1 MATDNND
8 IFPEDITKMLE
19 KMDKTIEENSS
30 NLNADVQIT
39 VHTNSDNTDIN
50 NSFINLNKQID
61 DTLDTLDRRVDQH
74 KGAFDIWKTFGV
86 ELDTESFGS
95 DDANKDRTDKDAVY
109 DQLALLAKVLNKNP
123 KLLGTLTSLNGKNLK
138 LVLGDSN
145 ERADYLNRANKLAY
159 VEHGYII
166 NKKEYDNNTDTIGFT
181 GKNHNII
188 TAPKSKNQNEL
199 DETLFHEYG
208 HRILNK
214 ILDELGIS
222 HNVKGE
228 TVTQFINRLKIKN
241 SSLTALDVQK
251 KAREDFINA
260 KIDGSTYVDM
270 FHNPEKY
277 ITKPNKK
284 IDTIIDLFTVINNDP
299 LLLNKGSKKD
309 YVNDFQEVFA
319 RSFANY
325 VAGMANFYTDK
336 RVNIEKNKYNTV
348 NTKLYNS
355 TMDQN
360 FVKFLSLLNGEN
372 LIGKDYDNLL
382 NFDTEYQILT
392 GRNFKGKNST
402 EITKRLLNI
411 LNSSKGGDF
420 FNLSYSKMDSLKT
433 IKQILTDNH
442 IELSKYNFSPTNIY
456 KILSSLGYNSAYIEK
471 DENGNQISSI
481 KNIVHEILGVKT
493 NQDIE
498 NLEKLSKLGKL
509 IEKIKDIGDKI
520 PGITINNI
528 KDVYNILS
536 EIGYDNL
543 SKEEI
548 EILRSSYDKLPTH
561 VKTNLRGYKTSLDAA
576 MSKIPTS
583 DIENKNENYYEEK
596 IKQDVTSFNS
606 FADAIKS
613 LSDTF
618 KNNFESAIESSAS
631 YFKKAFESAIVSYG
645 DVLARVG
652 SGTNPFTN
660 NTFTGG
666 YNPSIIDKT
675 ESRVRTPF
683 VTKDGRK
690 LYSQN
695 AINEYN
701 QAQLRDSG
709 AFVTDIS
716 VVPEV
721 LQKSQPLLLTY
732 DPSATFAYTQEKRE
746 SDFQDVLKTVTP
758 EPGKHWQ
765 PNIYIPTN
773 TATPNFD
780 YLNTL
785 MSYVPDEETR
795 KKLAFGHEHVSNDY
809 SYDYESIL
817 GTSESQYKLKRKNL
831 NVKKFKA
838 DAKLDKFSIDDGF
851 SSSYVD
857 MVEDNLKYLK
867 EVESSKI
874 NPSDTYEDR
883 LLHVLNI
890 GNLDK
895 FAQNLSSGNGIM
907 ATLDEIK
914 RVVPEALNPI
924 TKGVENT
931 TEEDQA
937 FARSV
942 DRHSKSRRNRHNI
955 NRIREQYDE
964 KYKADYIES
973 IMPEFPEITAETTFN
988 NTLEK
993 LIDTFAEEN
1002 TKSSYD
1008 AVTEMIAM
1016 AYSHGY
1022 DNTNK
1027 FKEQLERFNKIEL
1040 LPDFPKEQIVLPD
1053 FPSEMESLPDFPEAS
1068 LEEAIQD
1075 SLDSFKEIT
1084 EENKKMAD
1092 TMKDMG
1098 LEFQKFNNTDR
1109 TIITAG
1115 KPGFDAGGKGKTG
1128 DLSTESWIK
1137 YVKDEKSGEFHF
1149 QTDIPED
1156 KRTLKEF
1163 MDVNES
1169 VVHMQKHLEDYY
1181 RFQHN
1186 NKTNMEVTPLEYLNY
1201 KYAERATNL
1210 QKRMTDTDSG
1220 FASTIYKVGGV
1231 EHTYEELMK
1240 SDEILR
1246 SKLAHFDE
1254 LANQISHAN
1263 DVDKETGQS
1272 VNPLTTYKWLREL
1285 SELEKDIKKRTANA
1299 IKEQQTIYKELSDI
1313 SKEGEKIADD
1323 GIKQADKMLA
1333 GDSTYKSIFGKYKIP
1348 ELSRSG
1354 KFKLTSDEY
1363 QKVLGI
1369 EDIIKTKKELL
1380 KDDTLKK
1387 DAREKLRN
1395 EIKNLNKQLDDYTT
1409 GQIADRAKAVSGIED
1424 DYNSRV
1430 KPALTTLNKTFG
1442 NIFNTNADIDYEN
1455 IRHGGISKIK
1465 EWSKYINLDNIFNI
1479 NNVKR
1484 YASDLSK
1491 NISTMFTSGI
1501 RMFES
1506 AFSKISSIVGKVIKS
1521 VTIAITGAAATVT
1534 AAITGFI
1541 AGFTAMG
1548 KSIVSATDVYR
1559 KQTIAL
1565 SGVYQSPTK
1574 TNRMINTVYDVTRSM
1589 PINYTQAVQ
1598 TLSEM
1603 SAIPALQTILKSNDT
1618 QKADQLMTKMFK
1630 VITAMTTMRPDQRSS
1645 DAIFSL
1651 RNAFA
1656 GDLRSLQRRF
1666 DLPTANIMNVKGTMG
1681 LAAVK
1686 TDPMAMLDSL
1696 ENYFDSFLDV
1706 GTINKISD
1714 TISIITEKIKGAID
1728 LFKANIGN
1736 SGFYELVAKDF
1747 RKIRDVIV
1755 NFVTSADGKKMAKR
1769 LSDVFGNVYESVKN
1783 IAFKFKDIVAGIF
1796 NIDIKTLPDLFV
1808 KGLEFFAKSV
1818 NFIDKLISVKDIT
1831 QYVKDLVKTVVD
1843 SKEIVLG
1850 YVDKIKEKLVDIVS
1864 PILKVVNVIIDAT
1877 NDIVNV
1883 LKKTGLSDKGIIYLW
1898 LLGPSNVLNMII
1910 GGLGAIKAALGLLV
1924 TTTGVL
1930 YNTFKGLYGL
1940 MKPTITFVLSGL
1952 KKGLVFLAPYL
1963 AYATAI
1969 AVSVDLIY
1977 HNWEKLK
1984 ELGMN
1989 IFGSIALALE
1999 PVTNTLS
2006 DMWDMGDHLIA
2017 IGDSI
2022 IKSVFSVPNIKNAFV
2037 TITDLLADA
2046 IRLGLSKAAQYIPG
2060 LSFVTNMGDPNIAFE
2075 NAKNDFYSHLQNNT
2089 FIPEEVKHSW
2099 DYHTSEMSKIWN
2111 RDRFGVWNRMSE
2123 GNFSDFTNLYKA
2135 NQELY
2140 NPENI
2145 EWSGGYTGKLL
2156 NDIKDYTGNKINDI
2170 KSIPE
2175 KIGNFFK
2182 KLISSTD
2189 SNSDILNGSTTLL
2202 GGIKTGLDYIINNI
2216 KTSKSQTV
2224 GGRIFDQILKI
2235 TSNPIN
2241 SIGKLFTSYFT
2252 SSNPVLDFIDKI
2264 NETEVKSYSAPYES
2278 PMWGKRLNSMALDV
2292 TRLQF
2297 QRGNIW
2303 SRNSKSNAS
2312 EKMFKTDYGDF
2323 GSFGL
2328 QALNSKKLDNLKKI
2342 FELTSEFGKVNL
2354 NGIDALNIQNL
2365 PIQLGHAMKMTADI
2379 DNMIRD
2385 NIEASV
2391 MLMQEALGGAKLN
2404 YMKNDVMQFVMAKGR
2419 QFNSK
2424 LEQDMNDSI
2433 RLQYAVYFS
2442 TTDEFDQTMTEL
2454 RKKYHDVNDM
2464 YSDIASGNVDFKDMS
2479 ELGKQIITEFAKRYE
2494 AEREYLWNLERQRA
2508 YIEVTNQ
2515 NINKMGLSELSGN
2528 WSNLMNSPYKKVR
2541 DNAGNRYMDIIKEG
2555 LEQDSMGSMI
2565 RKVRDIAINSF
2576 TDMKTAVINA
2586 VQETVKSTQQTIKNG
2601 LDKLIS
2607 NGGTVKPIFN
2617 DIFETIK
2624 KNFFGVYT
2632 NQVSNELT
2640 KFLYGSSFD
2649 GNKQQDPMLKLD
2661 TDINDFHK
2669 DVLNKIDEVIASNN
2683 VKINEELKEWINK
2696 NQTFKN
2702 NNLIKGSV
2710 QHQEKMGS
2718 MLSAF
2723 ESSGDNES
2731 TIIGITAEEFAR
2743 NAKAVAENTNTVNE
2757 CAKGYR
2763 MTLDTFAG
2771 GVAYAGKK
2779 LFDFDSSIVDA
2790 NDYFRA
2796 LANNKNFKTIAIDET
2811 KSLLSQLKIG
2821 DTLSWWN
2828 GKQGKEMKQHVG
2840 VYVGNGQLASDHI
2853 EDMKNRDWLKWRLD
2867 SGYGMPQVSRLATI
2881 SRTGQNGLENTPI
2894 SSLDNNVA
2902 DIRNDIKRI
2911 ANGGAQTVNSE
2922 INAPTINNVINN
2934 VTGSD
2939 GGFNLNSLFGGLFGG
2954 SSTTGG
2960 LNVSSGIADLGKRA
2974 GFGVIGSAIGKAT
2987 GLSSLKSLFSSK
2999 SLNLSSI
3006 PLLSASSKGNKLT
3019 SLKLTGA
3026 GANSINSAIG
3036 MAGGLGVD
3044 ISGVINE
3051 AIKPQT
3057 PLDGIWGT
3065 LFGTVENV
3073 ESKFGGASV
3082 GSFLGNMMSGKG
3094 LVDSLGA
3101 VALKTFGE
3109 GTEGAKMIAGS
3120 NTLTKGLTGLTSTLL
3135 GKSAGQSVAKF
3146 LGKNFLG
3153 TTIGGALPIIGTV
3166 AKVLSGK
3173 GWFGG
3178 AKDRTAEGRAR
3189 GDEFNSLRNSL
3200 IANRDNLA
3208 RNYYMANSDT
3218 LDALKNYQFG
3228 EVAMWTSR
3236 RGHKLKGTKRTIM
3249 NTDATAFTNSMQ
3261 GYWDLLQRATEE
3273 ANNNQRKLDKL
3284 ANTNNLEALRQTGA
3298 KESTRLA
3305 SIADD
3310 LAKYE
3315 AAVSRYAGHDT
3326 GFTQTL
3332 FDGQSYTM
3340 TQLNDKVQDL
3350 IKELGDSKNAIAQNT
3365 EAIRQEKLA
3374 TADAKLDYETAL
3386 YGKYNPLIS
3395 QQNEIQKLKNEWNSV
3410 MNDDGTIG
3418 YKENTKEWFNWST
3431 RMLQATDNFE
3441 EATKQLE
3448 ESAKQFRYD
3457 IANNWVSTLTQ
3468 LRKGD
3473 GTYNAT
3479 QVKNIAD
3486 AYRKKVAVDSVG
3498 NSLESVMAGL
3508 NPSEMSYTEDVYGTK
3523 DVYGQK
3529 SVSAWD
3535 KASPYLK
3542 SALYAKSKLNT
3553 AVIPYQILGRLT
3565 PEERAKYGR
3574 YLTAPTGS
3582 NSRDVAQKMINDMQN
3597 QIVGYQQVKIGTEKY
3612 KIGER
3617 TYTGTSPI
3625 KEGAVTELY
3634 NTLKNYNKSVKN
3646 EADKID
3652 ISKYIDTKKETT
3664 ATLYDLSTGKFNEA
3678 NFNNDIKKALNT
3690 TEGKNSLMSLG
3701 ITADT
3706 SFKELSDKYNAA
3718 LKANPTTQISG
3729 YYTTQQ
3735 YQNLLKKEG
3744 ASLRASVGYG
3754 YGYNGK
3760 IYVSGSIADTAT
3772 KKKNINTANEN
3783 YLNAIQAA
3791 GYSKNSGVLTQKDG
3805 MYLFNAGG
3813 DVGNYQLFKF
3823 TKDQANQFTQIMFGK
3838 TIDAYMDYA
3847 KTTVTVDNMSL
3858 KNGIKLSD
3866 LFKLVDA
3873 GVMKYSELLG
3883 KNLEHQIAMAN
3894 FENVVDDIKQNITSV
3909 MSHTTT
3915 SAMDTIKA
3923 NLESIKIVNKNS
3935 KDFLDTGDYTGY
3947 DDFMDKA
3954 ILPLVQNIGGGIQ
3967 NVADIYEQ
3975 AITSGFIKKSDATGA
3990 MAHMN
3995 DFMQKL
4001 EDAQYA
4007 YINALESGNSKDAKE
4022 AEKTLNEL
4030 LSANSTYFKNLK
4042 NDYSNITKLVYQG
4055 NTRTS
4060 ILGMISGDKDYS
4072 VANKALKAFNSKLG
4086 KNEMKNLIGLSGN
4099 FSNENIANMTG
4110 NDNIK
4115 SAVDNYEMF
4124 FYDQEARLLNRIESA
4139 QKNSEEY
4146 FAAEEEYYKL
4156 LYDYQKYQ
4164 TEKADAL
4171 KNSIGGLLGNIAGDD
4186 NYDIA
4191 NAAASEFNNLLGE
4204 DALKDFIGINSFS
4217 NNTIAAMTGDK
4228 SIKNAKDNYE
4238 MNFNYQRDELIK
4250 TINSSVYKSKEWV
4263 EANDQLMTLLL
4274 DNARYLAEKAERMP
4288 DTIDRV
4294 LGSMSGYEDYTVANS
4309 ALTEFNK
4316 ALGKDALNKLVGG
4329 QNGLKEFT
4337 DENIAQWFGV
4347 SGEDPYET
4355 YYEYQKNSIMER
4367 IKKEKEGSEEWYEA
4381 ELDLWNLMMENAK
4394 YLKDKAEK
4402 TTETIEQMLG
4412 RIEETAKMRVAE
4424 EAKSQKGDI
4433 VFFDLGASRDGTKFI
4448 NSMLKAIKSND
4459 PDAQK
4464 LVEEFK
4470 KKHIG

>member
-61 DTLDTLDRRVDQH
+61 DTLNTLDRRVDQH

-260 KIDGSTYVDM
+260 KIDGNTYVDM

-721 LQKSQPLLLTY
+721 LQKPQPLLLTY
-732 DPSATFAYTQEKRE
+732 DPSATFAYTQEKH
-746 SDFQDVLKTVTP
+746 L
-758 EPGKHWQ
+758 Q

-773 TATPNFD
+773 TVTPNLD
-780 YLNTL
+780 YLNML

-809 SYDYESIL
+809 SYNYESIL
-817 GTSESQYKLKRKNL
+817 GTPESQYKLKRKNL

-867 EVESSKI
+867 EVENRKI

-895 FAQNLSSGNGIM
+895 FAQNLSTGNGIM

-942 DRHSKSRRNRHNI
+942 DRHSKSRRNKHNRH
-955 NRIREQYDE
+955 RIQEQYDE
-964 KYKADYIES
+964 KYGGTYDQAMRYITSFDNLVDKLIETNSDDINDIMKPNKGIQELLSVIYKNNFES
-973 IMPEFPEITAETTFN
+973 MPEFQSVYQKYSDYLEGKFVMPSFPSEQEAIET
-988 NTLEK
+988 
-993 LIDTFAEEN
+993 
-1002 TKSSYD
+1002 
-1008 AVTEMIAM
+1008 
-1016 AYSHGY
+1016 
-1022 DNTNK
+1022 
-1027 FKEQLERFNKIEL
+1027 
-1040 LPDFPKEQIVLPD
+1040 LPDFPKAVNVRDLPD
-1053 FPSEMESLPDFPEAS
+1053 FPPEEIILPDFPPEIDSLPDFPEAS
-1068 LEEAIQD
+1068 LEEAIQE
-1075 SLDSFKEIT
+1075 SLESFKEIT
-1084 EENKKMAD
+1084 EENKKMAE

-1115 KPGFDAGGKGKTG
+1115 KPGFDAGGKGKSG
-1128 DLSTESWIK
+1128 DLSTESWIT
-1137 YVKDEKSGEFHF
+1137 YEKDEKSGEFHF
-1149 QTDIPED
+1149 KTAIPDD
-1156 KRTLKEF
+1156 KKTLKEF

-1186 NKTNMEVTPLEYLNY
+1186 NATNMEVTPLEYLNY

-1240 SDEILR
+1240 SDEILK

-1263 DVDKETGQS
+1263 DVDEKTGQS

-1299 IKEQQTIYKELSDI
+1299 IKEQQTYYKELSDI
-1313 SKEGEKIADD
+1313 SKEGEKIADE

-1369 EDIIKTKKELL
+1369 EDMIKTKKELL
-1380 KDDTLKK
+1380 KNDNLDKTG
-1387 DAREKLRN
+1387 RETIRN

-1424 DYNSRV
+1424 DYKKNV
-1430 KPALTTLNKTFG
+1430 IPALNKFNKVFG
-1442 NIFNTNADIDYEN
+1442 NVFNTNADIDYEN
-1455 IRHGGISKIK
+1455 IRQGGMTKMQELSKF
-1465 EWSKYINLDNIFNI
+1465 INLDKIFNVDNI
-1479 NNVKR
+1479 KK
-1484 YASDLSK
+1484 YAAELSK
-1491 NISTMFTSGI
+1491 NLGTMFNSGI
-1501 RMFES
+1501 KMFQS
-1506 AFSKISSIVGKVIKS
+1506 AFSKITSIVSSVVKH
-1521 VTIAITGAAATVT
+1521 VTILITGAVATVT
-1534 AAITGFI
+1534 AAVTGFV

-1747 RKIRDVIV
+1747 RKIRDVVV

-1769 LSDVFGNVYESVKN
+1769 LSDVFGNVYESVKS

-1796 NIDIKTLPDLFV
+1796 NIDIKTLPELFV

-1831 QYVKDLVKTVVD
+1831 QYVKDLVKIIVD

-1910 GGLGAIKAALGLLV
+1910 GGLGAIKASLGLLV

-1940 MKPTITFVLSGL
+1940 MKPAITFVLSGL

-1963 AYATAI
+1963 AYATSI

-1977 HNWEKLK
+1977 HNWEKLG
-1984 ELGMN
+1984 ELGMDVV
-1989 IFGSIALALE
+1989 GSIAIALE

-2006 DMWDMGDHLIA
+2006 DMWDIVDHMFA
-2017 IGDSI
+2017 IGDSM
-2022 IKSVFSVPNIKNAFV
+2022 IKSIFNAENWKNAA
-2037 TITDLLADA
+2037 ITTVEIIENVFKMA
-2046 IRLGLSKAAQYIPG
+2046 LSKALTFLPDVLPFLKFVPNFQENLDAQYETSYGNLMTSIGNSKLIPDD
-2060 LSFVTNMGDPNIAFE
+2060 V
-2075 NAKNDFYSHLQNNT
+2075 
-2089 FIPEEVKHSW
+2089 VHSW
-2099 DYHTSEMSKIWN
+2099 DYHTAEISKLWN
-2111 RDRFGVWNRMSE
+2111 HDRFGVWNRMAE
-2123 GNFSDFTNLYKA
+2123 GNFSDFTNLYKS

-2140 NPENI
+2140 NPENLGF
-2145 EWSGGYTGKLL
+2145 SGGYTGEIL
-2156 NDIKDYTGNKINDI
+2156 NGIKDYTGNKINDI

-2175 KIGNFFK
+2175 KIENFFK

-2241 SIGKLFTSYFT
+2241 SIGQLFTNYFT

-2264 NETEVKSYSAPYES
+2264 NGTEVKSYSAPYES

-2303 SRNSKSNAS
+2303 SKNSKSNAS

-2328 QALNSKKLDNLKKI
+2328 QTLNSKKLDNLKKI

-2404 YMKNDVMQFVMAKGR
+2404 YIKNDVMQFVMAKGR

-2541 DNAGNRYMDIIKEG
+2541 DNAGNRYMDIMKEG

-2601 LDKLIS
+2601 LDKMVME
-2607 NGGTVKPIFN
+2607 GGSFKKSFKEIG
-2617 DIFETIK
+2617 DTIK
-2624 KNFFGVYT
+2624 KNYAGIYT
-2632 NQVSNELT
+2632 NEIANQVTS
-2640 KFLYGSSFD
+2640 FVYGSSFD

-2661 TDINDFHK
+2661 TDINEFHK

-2683 VKINEELKEWINK
+2683 IKVNEELKEWINK
-2696 NQTFKN
+2696 NQNFKN
-2702 NNLIKGSV
+2702 NGSLVKGSV

-2723 ESSGDNES
+2723 ESSGDTES

-2763 MTLDTFAG
+2763 MTLDKFAG
-2771 GVAYAGKK
+2771 GVEYAGKK
-2779 LFDFDSSIVDA
+2779 LFDFDSSVVDA

-2811 KSLLSQLKIG
+2811 KSLLSQLKVG

-2853 EDMKNRDWLKWRLD
+2853 EDMKKRDWLKWRLD
-2867 SGYGMPQVSRLATI
+2867 DGYGMPQVSRLATI
-2881 SRTGQNGLENTPI
+2881 SRTGQNGFENTPI
-2894 SSLDNNVA
+2894 LSLDNNVA
-2902 DIRNDIKRI
+2902 DIRNDIKHI

-2934 VTGSD
+2934 VSGSD

-2954 SSTTGG
+2954 SSATGG
-2960 LNVSSGIADLGKRA
+2960 LNIPSGIADLGKRA
-2974 GFGVIGSAIGKAT
+2974 GFGVIGSAIGKAS
-2987 GLSSLKSLFSSK
+2987 GLSSLKSLFGGQ
-2999 SLNLSSI
+2999 
-3006 PLLSASSKGNKLT
+3006 SAEKQTPK
-3019 SLKLTGA
+3019 
-3026 GANSINSAIG
+3026 
-3036 MAGGLGVD
+3036 
-3044 ISGVINE
+3044 
-3051 AIKPQT
+3051 QT
-3057 PLDGIWGT
+3057 PLKGIFGT

-3082 GSFLGNMMSGKG
+3082 GSFLGNMMANKG
-3094 LVDSLGA
+3094 IVDSLASASTMGA
-3101 VALKTFGE
+3101 DTFESLKGANSFTKVA
-3109 GTEGAKMIAGS
+3109 
-3120 NTLTKGLTGLTSTLL
+3120 TGLTSTLFGKTAGAKVAAKLTGTKILGASLGTAIPVVGAVASVL
-3135 GKSAGQSVAKF
+3135 GK
-3146 LGKNFLG
+3146 
-3153 TTIGGALPIIGTV
+3153 
-3166 AKVLSGK
+3166 K

-3189 GDEFNSLRNSL
+3189 GDEFNSLRSSL
-3200 IANRDNLA
+3200 VANRNTLA
-3208 RNYYMANSDT
+3208 SNYYLADSEM

-3228 EVAMWTSR
+3228 DVAMWTSK
-3236 RGHKLKGTKRTIM
+3236 RGSKWKGTRRTIM
-3249 NTDATAFTNSMQ
+3249 NTDATSFVKS
-3261 GYWDLLQRATEE
+3261 LQRYWNLVGE
-3273 ANNNQRKLDKL
+3273 ASDEHNASQRRLNKLQ
-3284 ANTNNLEALRQTGA
+3284 NTNYMQYLTEMGVHEQDKVDMIKSELDQY
-3298 KESTRLA
+3298 KSQA
-3305 SIADD
+3305 S
-3310 LAKYE
+3310 KY
-3315 AAVSRYAGHDT
+3315 YGHDT

-3332 FDGQSYTM
+3332 FDGKSYTL
-3340 TQLNDKVQDL
+3340 TELNEKIMNLTD
-3350 IKELGDSKNAIAQNT
+3350 ELGNAKNAIGENT
-3365 EAIRQEKLA
+3365 DAIIKEKLD
-3374 TADAKLDYETAL
+3374 TENAKLDYETAK
-3386 YGKYNPLIS
+3386 YGKNDPLIS
-3395 QQNEIQKLKNEWNSV
+3395 YRNEIQKLNNEWYSV
-3410 MNDDGTIG
+3410 NDGKG
-3418 YKENTKEWFNWST
+3418 YVPETKEWYDWQT
-3431 RMLQATDNFE
+3431 RMLQATENLE
-3441 EATKQLE
+3441 EATKNLKI
-3448 ESAKQFRYD
+3448 SITSD
-3457 IANNWVSTLTQ
+3457 WIDTLKRIQ
-3468 LRKGD
+3468 RSD
-3473 GTYNAT
+3473 GTYNEKQVHDIANLYRTKTMGERLGLESGNLRAMMNPTELTETVAESELVGRELVGYYTKKTGSRFFGGRHTQQVPMFKDIYKDVEHTYSGTSPIAKGAYTQMVNMMSEYNEAT
-3479 QVKNIAD
+3479 GNRLNWQDYFTKEGTYATLYDTSRGTVNTEKLGADISEALDTERGKMFLEDIGADTSLKDATTAYQNVINESNRQYSTKKRFHKRHWHDVYSADQKRQMASDASD
-3486 AYRKKVAVDSVG
+3486 AYLKSITEAGYGAEIGSLTQKGDKYLYNAGGAMG
-3498 NSLESVMAGL
+3498 NYQLYQFTQEEASKFI
-3508 NPSEMSYTEDVYGTK
+3508 EDVYGKT
-3523 DVYGQK
+3523 
-3529 SVSAWD
+3529 
-3535 KASPYLK
+3535 L
-3542 SALYAKSKLNT
+3542 
-3553 AVIPYQILGRLT
+3553 
-3565 PEERAKYGR
+3565 EE
-3574 YLTAPTGS
+3574 
-3582 NSRDVAQKMINDMQN
+3582 
-3597 QIVGYQQVKIGTEKY
+3597 
-3612 KIGER
+3612 
-3617 TYTGTSPI
+3617 
-3625 KEGAVTELY
+3625 
-3634 NTLKNYNKSVKN
+3634 
-3646 EADKID
+3646 
-3652 ISKYIDTKKETT
+3652 
-3664 ATLYDLSTGKFNEA
+3664 
-3678 NFNNDIKKALNT
+3678 
-3690 TEGKNSLMSLG
+3690 
-3701 ITADT
+3701 
-3706 SFKELSDKYNAA
+3706 
-3718 LKANPTTQISG
+3718 
-3729 YYTTQQ
+3729 
-3735 YQNLLKKEG
+3735 
-3744 ASLRASVGYG
+3744 
-3754 YGYNGK
+3754 
-3760 IYVSGSIADTAT
+3760 
-3772 KKKNINTANEN
+3772 
-3783 YLNAIQAA
+3783 
-3791 GYSKNSGVLTQKDG
+3791 
-3805 MYLFNAGG
+3805 
-3813 DVGNYQLFKF
+3813 
-3823 TKDQANQFTQIMFGK
+3823 
-3838 TIDAYMDYA
+3838 YMDYA
-3847 KTTVTVDNMSL
+3847 STEFKVDDYALRADVTLDDLFTLVNE
-3858 KNGIKLSD
+3858 GIMQYSD
-3866 LFKLVDA
+3866 LV
-3873 GVMKYSELLG
+3873 SS
-3883 KNLEHQIAMAN
+3883 NLEHKLAMTEYQN
-3894 FENVVDDIKQNITSV
+3894 ITDDIKTNLEKI
-3909 MSHTTT
+3909 MSHTNDNI
-3915 SAMDTIKA
+3915 MDNIIK
-3923 NLESIKIVNKNS
+3923 NIESIATVNNNS
-3935 KDFLDTGDYTGY
+3935 QDFLDAGY
-3947 DDFMDKA
+3947 ESYDKLQSEV
-3954 ILPLVQNIGGGIQ
+3954 ITPLIQ
-3967 NVADIYEQ
+3967 NVGNGFEQIAGVYEKLYNSGFASTAFGSGEMDNFESVFNSMNQYQTAYFQ
-3975 AITSGFIKKSDATGA
+3975 AIENNDPIEAAEAMDSMLKLIGEKGSIIADTKQKYNDAMKLLMTSNAREDILGSISGFDDYEI
-3990 MAHMN
+3990 
-3995 DFMQKL
+3995 
-4001 EDAQYA
+4001 
-4007 YINALESGNSKDAKE
+4007 
-4022 AEKTLNEL
+4022 
-4030 LSANSTYFKNLK
+4030 ANT
-4042 NDYSNITKLVYQG
+4042 
-4055 NTRTS
+4055 
-4060 ILGMISGDKDYS
+4060 
-4072 VANKALKAFNSKLG
+4072 ALKEFNATLG
-4086 KNEMKNLIGLSGN
+4086 DNAMKNLIGLKGD
-4099 FSNENIANMTG
+4099 FSS
-4110 NDNIK
+4110 DN
-4115 SAVDNYEMF
+4115 
-4124 FYDQEARLLNRIESA
+4124 
-4139 QKNSEEY
+4139 
-4146 FAAEEEYYKL
+4146 
-4156 LYDYQKYQ
+4156 
-4164 TEKADAL
+4164 
-4171 KNSIGGLLGNIAGDD
+4171 
-4186 NYDIA
+4186 
-4191 NAAASEFNNLLGE
+4191 
-4204 DALKDFIGINSFS
+4204 
-4217 NNTIAAMTGDK
+4217 IAAMTG
-4228 SIKNAKDNYE
+4228 IAGIE
-4238 MNFNYQRDELIK
+4238 
-4250 TINSSVYKSKEWV
+4250 
-4263 EANDQLMTLLL
+4263 
-4274 DNARYLAEKAERMP
+4274 
-4288 DTIDRV
+4288 
-4294 LGSMSGYEDYTVANS
+4294 SGD
-4309 ALTEFNK
+4309 
-4316 ALGKDALNKLVGG
+4316 
-4329 QNGLKEFT
+4329 
-4337 DENIAQWFGV
+4337 
-4347 SGEDPYET
+4347 DPT
-4355 YYEYQKNSIMER
+4355 KMYYEWQKKNIMQR
-4367 IKKEKEGSEEWYEA
+4367 IENEEEGSEEWYQA
-4381 ELDLWNLMMENAK
+4381 ELDLWNLMKQNAENVK
-4394 YLKDKAEK
+4394 KKAEE
-4402 TTETIEQMLG
+4402 TTKSIEAMLG
-4412 RIEETAKMRVAE
+4412 KIEETSRMRVAE
-4424 EAKSQKGDI
+4424 EAKSQKGDVI
-4433 VFFDLGASRDGTKFI
+4433 FFDLGATRNSGTMI
-4448 NSMLKAIKSND
+4448 NNMLQAIKTND
-4459 PDAQK
+4459 PNAQK
-4464 LVEEFK
+4464 LVNEMRQK
-4470 KKHIG
+4470 LIGGR